1 MNRRKAHSYY
11 LLIASFIVAT
21 ILTIMPIPVQ
31 AEPFRPEWILLM
43 IIYWSMATPRM
54 VGLGSAW
61 VIGLLVDVL
70 RGALLAQHALGFA
83 LTAYISMR
91 FHQRVRI
98 YPLHQQALFIA
109 MILLPYMSATLWVY
123 GALGQASDSWT
134 YWAPVL
140 TSAIAWPIISLLMQ
154 LIRRKTTLD

>member
-21 ILTIMPIPVQ
+21 ILTIMQIPVQ